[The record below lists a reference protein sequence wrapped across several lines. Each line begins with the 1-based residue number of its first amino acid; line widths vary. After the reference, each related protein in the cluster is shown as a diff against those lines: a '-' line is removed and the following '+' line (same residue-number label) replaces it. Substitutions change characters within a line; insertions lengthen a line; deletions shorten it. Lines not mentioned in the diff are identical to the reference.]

1 MRLGNLANNGLSCQ
15 KLNSSGMVGD
25 ETENSHRA
33 SSLEISLSLTGERGV
48 KTESKII
55 SPSQISTKFPNFV
68 W

>member
-25 ETENSHRA
+25 ETENSHRT

-48 KTESKII
+48 KTESKI
-55 SPSQISTKFPNFV
+55 SPSQMSTKFPNFV

>member
-48 KTESKII
+48 KTESKI

>member
-48 KTESKII
+48 KTESKIR
-55 SPSQISTKFPNFV
+55 PSQISTKFPNFV

>member
-1 MRLGNLANNGLSCQ
+1 MRLGNLANNELSCQ

-48 KTESKII
+48 KTESKI